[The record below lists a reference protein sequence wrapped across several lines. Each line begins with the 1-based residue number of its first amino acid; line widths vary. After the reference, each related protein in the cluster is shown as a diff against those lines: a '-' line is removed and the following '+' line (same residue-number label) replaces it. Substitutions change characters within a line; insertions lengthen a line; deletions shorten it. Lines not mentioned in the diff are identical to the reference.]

1 MLRVLFVQFTTLIWC
16 QIPVNNPGTIT
27 YSHREHSLEVCVV
40 SDQNHLQNC
49 GQARRQSNKDEVAM
63 TEKAA
68 FPAAGTLLTQFP
80 SAHLLF

>member
-1 MLRVLFVQFTTLIWC
+1 MPNTSKQPRDDYLQSPWAFPR
-16 QIPVNNPGTIT
+16 
-27 YSHREHSLEVCVV
+27 SLCVV